1 MSQSGLEGGNNGQT
15 DGEPNGQQ
23 GTGSDSGQGTGNG
36 GGSSADGA
44 QQNGDNNTGS
54 ETVSR
59 ADFDRLQRQLSEAD
73 RKRSVAEKS
82 LQDIKDADLSEK
94 DKAVKDLQTM
104 TSERDTLQGE
114 VDKLRLANAFLSA
127 NDISWQDSDVALDIA
142 QAKGYLADAV
152 KEDGTVDAKELKKA
166 LKKLSEDH
174 KYLVKS
180 KSSDE
185 EEEEEESQQPSGRP
199 APRGK
204 GNASDDKARMDRLKA
219 DLPAL
224 GRR

>member
-1 MSQSGLEGGNNGQT
+1 MSQSGLEGNGQT

-23 GTGSDSGQGTGNG
+23 DNGTGTDSGQGTGNG
-36 GGSSADGA
+36 GGSSADSA
-44 QQNGDNNTGS
+44 QQNGGNDTGQD
-54 ETVSR
+54 TVSR
-59 ADFDRLQRQLSEAD
+59 ADFERLTRQLSEAD
-73 RKRSVAEKS
+73 RKRSQAETE
-82 LQDIKDADLSEK
+82 LQKIKDADLSEL
-94 DKAVKDLQTM
+94 DKSKKDLQTV
-104 TSERDTLQGE
+104 TGERDALQVE
-114 VDKLRLANAFLSA
+114 VDKLRLSNAFLSA
-127 NDISWQDSDVALDIA
+127 NDISWQDSEVALDIA

-180 KSSDE
+180 KSNSDE
-185 EEEEEESQQPSGRP
+185 EDEDEEQPPSGRP
-199 APRGK
+199 APRGR
-204 GNASDDKARMDRLKA
+204 GNANDDKARMERLKQ